1 MEREEPLPI
10 AQQVPLTPRE
20 VGTPLPEDVVTP
32 VVPPT
37 HEDPM
42 AAAITIPATTTPKTV
57 GELLA
62 ATVRG
67 RVLEHPKPESRPLDS
82 DDAVAMVDR
91 GLKAVAGDRTG
102 LAVERKV
109 DGGVRGFNLRLGRN
123 LAISAS
129 R

>member
-1 MEREEPLPI
+1 
-10 AQQVPLTPRE
+10 
-20 VGTPLPEDVVTP
+20 
-32 VVPPT
+32 
-37 HEDPM
+37 M
-42 AAAITIPATTTPKTV
+42 AAAVTAPSTVAPKTV
-57 GELLA
+57 GQLFA
-62 ATVRG
+62 TTVRE
-67 RVLEHPKPESRPLDS
+67 RMLEQPKPESRPLDG

-102 LAVERKV
+102 LAVERRT